1 MCDVLYNSLEKHCRK
16 KCKGVCLIP
25 KGNMDSFQ
33 VTVLALSISGKSK
46 KHHGKDKPLRG
57 FD

>member
-1 MCDVLYNSLEKHCRK
+1 MSDVLYNSLEKHCWK
-16 KCKGVCLIP
+16 KCKGVCLVP

-46 KHHGKDKPLRG
+46 KLHGKDKPPRG